1 MFYWV
6 NLCNRN
12 IIIIL
17 AYISSVDCCNNLS
30 HFQLRLQTL
39 PSTSFRS
46 CAHSYFHWQLV
57 NFTSTASTLHVY
69 ISSTAFPQSSTTFN
83 LWSAV
88 APFCSIAATSLL
100 DRCSWSFQQLLSLPS
115 TAALIFVHDLSYTS
129 YLFHRQQ
136 IGIPHFEAC
145 IEGNHNQALILNCL
159 GNISNNKLLI
169 HEVACKSNRS
179 FMSI

>member
-1 MFYWV
+1 MV
-6 NLCNRN
+6 ILC
-12 IIIIL
+12 I
-17 AYISSVDCCNNLS
+17 VGV
-30 HFQLRLQTL
+30 LQTL

-46 CAHSYFHWQLV
+46 CAHSYFHRQLI
-57 NFTSTASTLHVY
+57 NFTSTASTIQGY

-83 LWSAV
+83 IALEVLPLPWSAV

-179 FMSI
+179 LMSI